1 MKIKAVVI
9 AILLVVN
16 LGLLTAVILS
26 VLEGGQA
33 WAGTAQA
40 QALPGSPKYLMVIGR
55 FGRNEQAL
63 YVLNLERRLLAI
75 FTFDADRKEK
85 RLTYSG
91 RASLAADFR

>member
-16 LGLLTAVILS
+16 LGLLAATLLS
-26 VLEGGQA
+26 VVGGGQA
-33 WAGTAQA
+33 LAGTAQA
-40 QALPGSPKYLMVIGR
+40 QALPGSPRYLMVTGKFR
-55 FGRNEQAL
+55 ESEQAL
-63 YVLNLERRLLAI
+63 YVVNLERRMMAV
-75 FTFDADRKEK
+75 FTFSQAEK

>member
-26 VLEGGQA
+26 VLQGEQA

-40 QALPGSPKYLMVIGR
+40 QAMPGSSKYVMVIG
-55 FGRNEQAL
+55 GSKRNEQAL
-63 YVLNLERRLLAI
+63 YVLNLERRMLAI
-75 FTFDADRKEK
+75 FTFDAGKKEK
-85 RLTYSG
+85 RLSYSG

>member
-26 VLEGGQA
+26 VLEGEQA

-40 QALPGSPKYLMVIGR
+40 QALPGSPKYVMVIGR
-55 FGRNEQAL
+55 FRRNEQAL
-63 YVLNLERRLLAI
+63 YVLNLESRLLAV
-75 FTFDADRKEK
+75 FTFNQSKEK
-85 RLTYSG
+85 LSYNG
-91 RASLAADFR
+91 RANLTADFR

>member
-26 VLEGGQA
+26 ALEGEQA

-40 QALPGSPKYLMVIGR
+40 QAMPSSPKYVMVLGR
-55 FGRNEQAL
+55 FRENQQAL
-63 YVLNLERRLLAI
+63 YVVNLERRRLAV
-75 FTFDADRKEK
+75 FSFDQRKK
-85 RLTYSG
+85 DTLSYSG
-91 RASLAADFR
+91 RVNLTADFR

>member
-16 LGLLTAVILS
+16 LGLLTAVVLS

-40 QALPGSPKYLMVIGR
+40 QALPGSPKYLMVTGR
-55 FGRNEQAL
+55 FRENEQAL
-63 YVLNLERRLLAI
+63 YVVNLQSRLLTV
-75 FTFDADRKEK
+75 FTFSKSKK
-85 RLTYSG
+85 RLSYNG

>member
-26 VLEGGQA
+26 TVDGGQA

-40 QALPGSPKYLMVIGR
+40 QAMPGSPKYLMVTGR
-55 FGRNEQAL
+55 FRQNEQAL
-63 YVLNLERRLLAI
+63 YVVNLERRLLAV
-75 FTFDADRKEK
+75 FTFNQSKNT
-85 RLTYSG
+85 LSYSG
-91 RASLAADFR
+91 RANLTADFR

>member
-1 MKIKAVVI
+1 MKIKAIVI

-16 LGLLTAVILS
+16 LGLLTSVVLS
-26 VLEGGQA
+26 ALDGERA

-40 QALPGSPKYLMVIGR
+40 QAMPVASKYMMVIGR
-55 FGRNEQAL
+55 FKLNEQAL
-63 YVLNLERRLLAI
+63 YVVNLERRSMAV
-75 FTFDADRKEK
+75 FTFNTRKRDQ